1 MSNEQGYLDNIKLVY
16 GVDDN
21 PSISKKIIFGI
32 QHIFAAFGGIIVVP
46 LVIAS
51 RLNVKLNVKILMFG
65 MYLKQLLKNTLFFLT
80 AHLRFT
86 V

>member
-1 MSNEQGYLDNIKLVY
+1 MIKEQSPIGDIKLAY

-21 PSISKKIIFGI
+21 PSLSKKFIFGI

-51 RLNVKLNVKILMFG
+51 APIL
-65 MYLKQLLKNTLFFLT
+65 YS
-80 AHLRFT
+80 
-86 V
+86 

>member
-1 MSNEQGYLDNIKLVY
+1 MSNEQGYLDNSKLVY

-46 LVIAS
+46 LVIAMCS
-51 RLNVKLNVKILMFG
+51 WIRC
-65 MYLKQLLKNTLFFLT
+65 KNYNCINKCNYISFWISNNNTS
-80 AHLRFT
+80 
-86 V
+86 

>member
-46 LVIAS
+46 LVISSSLGFDPIMSTA
-51 RLNVKLNVKILMFG
+51 VT
-65 MYLKQLLKNTLFFLT
+65 LLLYHHLFQ
-80 AHLRFT
+80 
-86 V
+86 

>member
-1 MSNEQGYLDNIKLVY
+1 MSNEQGYLDNSKLVY

-51 RLNVKLNVKILMFG
+51 ALGLDVNYNCINKCNYISFWISNN
-65 MYLKQLLKNTLFFLT
+65 NTS
-80 AHLRFT
+80 
-86 V
+86 